1 MDLLKNSCNLKGSL
15 VFPPYCWPDGVKVFY
30 ESRNIQIGWKYY
42 QGVIHNTYHGGNI
55 ETYHVVICSMLED
68 VTKHFA
74 FHNFTTP
81 GKGTLK
87 EVIDN
92 DTTPR
97 DKISLIELV
106 MTKGK
111 S

>member
-1 MDLLKNSCNLKGSL
+1 MLCPHRWPNGLKEFSSGSTH
-15 VFPPYCWPDGVKVFY
+15 K
-30 ESRNIQIGWKYY
+30 EWKYY